1 MLFLSASYFIPGN
14 VAIQVLWR
22 YSHFGGNIFIN
33 HACPNKIK
41 YFVVQFPPRVYST
54 HFKRLILRIFFKLPE
69 LVVISFIVLLNNR
82 ARLYCWRGGLP
93 PLPALALCNLPG
105 CSAPQKCTLT
115 GLKTGR
121 KLLLHVYV
129 I

>member
-41 YFVVQFPPRVYST
+41 YFVMQFPPRVYST
-54 HFKRLILRIFFKLPE
+54 HFKWLILWIFFKLPE

-82 ARLYCWRGGLP
+82 ARLYCWRGLP
-93 PLPALALCNLPG
+93 PLPALALCSPPG

-115 GLKTGR
+115 GPKTGR

>member
-1 MLFLSASYFIPGN
+1 MLFLLASYFIPGN

-41 YFVVQFPPRVYST
+41 YFIVQIPPRVYST
-54 HFKRLILRIFFKLPE
+54 HFKRLILWIFFKLPE
-69 LVVISFIVLLNNR
+69 FVVISFIVLPNGC
-82 ARLYCWRGGLP
+82 ARLYCRRGGLLLP
-93 PLPALALCNLPG
+93 PAVALYSPRE
-105 CSAPQKCTLT
+105 CSAHQKCTLT
-115 GLKTGR
+115 GPETGR
-121 KLLLHVYV
+121 KLLHHVYV

>member
-54 HFKRLILRIFFKLPE
+54 HFKRLVFWIFFKLPE
-69 LVVISFIVLLNNR
+69 FVVISFIVLLNNR

-93 PLPALALCNLPG
+93 PLPALALCSPPG

-115 GLKTGR
+115 GPKTGR
-121 KLLLHVYV
+121 KLLLRVYV